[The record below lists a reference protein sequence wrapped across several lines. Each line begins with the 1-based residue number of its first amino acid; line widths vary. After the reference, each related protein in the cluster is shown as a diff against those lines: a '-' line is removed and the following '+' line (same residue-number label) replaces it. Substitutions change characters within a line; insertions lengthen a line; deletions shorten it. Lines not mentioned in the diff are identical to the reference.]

1 MHKFGS
7 IYLTVIRR
15 FYFSR
20 RKLAVAI
27 TSFVTKSRY
36 STSINKMNTPIID
49 IALFD
54 TSLPVTLTPKMK

>member
-1 MHKFGS
+1 MHKFGY
-7 IYLTVIRR
+7 IYLTEG
-15 FYFSR
+15 

-27 TSFVTKSRY
+27 ASFVTKSRY

-54 TSLPVTLTPKMK
+54 TSLPVTLTPKMTTKIW